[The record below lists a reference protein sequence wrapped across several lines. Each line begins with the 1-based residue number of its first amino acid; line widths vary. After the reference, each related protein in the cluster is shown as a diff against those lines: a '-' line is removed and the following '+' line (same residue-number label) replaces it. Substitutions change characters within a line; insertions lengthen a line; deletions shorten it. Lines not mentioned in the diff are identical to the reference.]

1 MSKPLIIATDDESR
15 MLEFYQL
22 SLSNLFGAHVIVTT
36 DPAQALEL
44 AFRKIPDLFIT
55 DLYKPG
61 IGGVELV
68 QRLRGNPQTE
78 GIPIWVI
85 SGQAHTDAARQAK
98 EAGADQLIS
107 KPFRLDMLV
116 THGNQLFKVKRT
128 GRFDYLL
135 DAGTETQDLDYKEK
149 LEPSRDGIANVAK
162 DIIAMANFGGGHL
175 LFGVAEKSKGQFE
188 LVGLPPEQVEQLE
201 VTTLNKAIREYTD
214 PPHPVK
220 SHRVK
225 RESMIFVVV
234 EVPPSDGSLVLV
246 KKQNDAAHL
255 YPGRI
260 YSRTTSCE
268 SAEVR
273 DNHELKRI
281 LTRFNKVAN

>member
-1 MSKPLIIATDDESR
+1 MNNPLIIATDDEPWT
-15 MLEFYQL
+15 LELYQRAL
-22 SLSNLFGAHVIVTT
+22 ANLFGAHVVITT
-36 DPAQALEL
+36 DSEQALEL

-55 DLYKPG
+55 DLVKPC

-68 QRLRGNPQTE
+68 QRLRDNPQTE

-85 SGQAHTDAARQAK
+85 SGQAASAAGKHAK
-98 EAGADQLIS
+98 SAGADMVIS
-107 KPFRLDMLV
+107 KPFTLNTLV
-116 THGNQLFKVKRT
+116 THGNQLFKIKRT
-128 GRFDYLL
+128 GRFDYLFE
-135 DAGTETQDLDYKEK
+135 AGTETQDLDYKEK
-149 LEPSRDGIANVAK
+149 LEPSRDGVASIAK

-175 LFGVAEKSKGQFE
+175 VFGVAEKFKGVFE
-188 LVGLPPEQVEQLE
+188 LVGLPPEQLHQLE

-220 SHRVK
+220 SHRVQK
-225 RESMIFVVV
+225 DGLTFVVI
-234 EVPPSDGSLVLV
+234 EVPASEGSPLLA

-268 SAEVR
+268 SAEIR
-273 DNHELKRI
+273 DNHELRRI
-281 LTRFNKVAN
+281 LARFIKMAE